1 MLSLIFVHSEV
12 LLGKTV
18 VQLDAKS
25 EEKEG
30 GKKKKKSTYIFLD
43 YPDLICNPANQGCPP
58 QYWIQVRGQNAT
70 ESRGKN

>member
-30 GKKKKKSTYIFLD
+30 GKKKKSPLTYS
-43 YPDLICNPANQGCPP
+43 
-58 QYWIQVRGQNAT
+58 WITQT
-70 ESRGKN
+70 

>member
-30 GKKKKKSTYIFLD
+30 GKKKKKVHLHIPGL
-43 YPDLICNPANQGCPP
+43 PRLNL
-58 QYWIQVRGQNAT
+58 
-70 ESRGKN
+70 

>member
-1 MLSLIFVHSEV
+1 MFFSEGLAIWRSIMLSLIFVHSEV

-30 GKKKKKSTYIFLD
+30 GKKKST
-43 YPDLICNPANQGCPP
+43 
-58 QYWIQVRGQNAT
+58 
-70 ESRGKN
+70 

>member
-30 GKKKKKSTYIFLD
+30 GKKKKVHLHIPGL
-43 YPDLICNPANQGCPP
+43 PRLNL
-58 QYWIQVRGQNAT
+58 
-70 ESRGKN
+70 

>member
-1 MLSLIFVHSEV
+1 MFFSEGLAIWRSIMLSLIFVHSEV

-30 GKKKKKSTYIFLD
+30 GKKKSPLTYS
-43 YPDLICNPANQGCPP
+43 
-58 QYWIQVRGQNAT
+58 WIT
-70 ESRGKN
+70 KT